1 MSDATTL
8 AVRGLR
14 LSLRNVDGLITALV
28 LPIML
33 MVLFV
38 YLFGGAIHTG
48 GQYVDYVVPGVLL
61 VCVSFGAATTAVSVA
76 HDLSGGIID
85 RFRSLD
91 VRGEALINSHVLA
104 SVARN
109 LMSTVLV
116 FGVAFAIGFRSD
128 ASALNWLGAIGVL
141 AMFVIALSWLAA
153 AIGIMARS
161 AESASGMT
169 FLISFLPYPSSAF
182 VPTRTLPSWLRGF
195 AEHQPATPVINA
207 MRALLHGDAVGAAAW
222 QAAAWSLGLAAVSVV
237 LAGVL
242 FRKRA
247 R

>member
-8 AVRGLR
+8 ATRGLR

-28 LPIML
+28 LPVML

-48 GQYVDYVVPGVLL
+48 GHYVDYVVPGVLL

-76 HDLSGGIID
+76 HDLSGGIIE

-91 VRGEALINSHVLA
+91 VRGESLINSHVLA

-109 LMSTVLV
+109 VLSTVLV
-116 FGVAFAIGFRSD
+116 FAVAFAIGFRAH
-128 ASALNWLGAIGVL
+128 ASVGAWLGAAGVL
-141 AMFVIALSWLAA
+141 ILFVIALSWLAA
-153 AIGIMARS
+153 AIGILARS
-161 AESASGMT
+161 AEAASGLT

-182 VPTRTLPSWLRGF
+182 VPTHTLPSWLRGF
-195 AEHQPATPVINA
+195 AENQPATPVINA
-207 MRALLHGDAVGAAAW
+207 MRALLQGQPVGSSAWHAAF
-222 QAAAWSLGLAAVSVV
+222 WSLGVAAAAIV

-242 FRKRA
+242 FRR
-247 R
+247 RLR

>member
-8 AVRGLR
+8 AVRGFR

-48 GQYVDYVVPGVLL
+48 GHYVDYVVPGVLL

-109 LMSTVLV
+109 LMSTALV
-116 FGVAFAIGFRSD
+116 FAVAFAIGFRSD

-182 VPTRTLPSWLRGF
+182 VPTHTLPSWLRGF

-222 QAAAWSLGLAAVSVV
+222 QAAAWSLGLAAFAVV